1 MTRCS
6 LTPHILMKHKC
17 TFISRSLPILT
28 LIALLLPA
36 WCYAFTL
43 ETRPVPGGIAVIR
56 LPSDAVPASVRYEK
70 RRVLVTH
77 LDGATYA
84 IVGLA
89 LSAKPGRHYLQA
101 KTRDKQ
107 PLRLAFDISDKVYK
121 SQHITIKDKR
131 KVNPEPHDM
140 ERIVR
145 EQKRIAADLGYWSDD
160 ATATLDLI
168 KPAEGPLS
176 SPFGLR
182 RYFNEQPRKPHSGL
196 DIAAA
201 EGAPI
206 KAPAPGTV
214 LDTGNFFFN
223 GNTVFID
230 HGQGLITMYCHM
242 SRIDVQ
248 PGQRVAT
255 GETIGAV
262 GKTGRV
268 TGPHLHWSVSLNNA
282 RVDPMLFLVEK
293 PQAETPATM
302 SPPDP
307 AGSTGHHPR

>member
-1 MTRCS
+1 LLPDSHIFMTLKR
-6 LTPHILMKHKC
+6 
-17 TFISRSLPILT
+17 TFMPRSLSLLM
-28 LIALLLPA
+28 LIALLLPEE
-36 WCYAFTL
+36 CPAFTL
-43 ETRPVPGGIAVIR
+43 DHTPVPGGIAVIH
-56 LPSDAVPASVRYEK
+56 LPADADPASVRYEE
-70 RRVLVTH
+70 RRVLVTRR
-77 LDGATYA
+77 GGEVYA
-84 IVGLA
+84 VVGLA
-89 LSAKPGRHYLQA
+89 LSAKAGRHYLQA

-107 PLRLAFDISDKVYK
+107 PMQLAFDISDKAYE
-121 SQHITIKDKR
+121 SQRITIKDKR
-131 KVNPEPHDM
+131 KVNPEPRDL

-145 EQKRIAADLGYWSDD
+145 EQQRIGADLEHWSDGV
-160 ATATLDLI
+160 TVTLDLV
-168 KPAEGPLS
+168 KPTEGPLS

-196 DIAAA
+196 DIAAQ
-201 EGAPI
+201 EGTPI

-214 LDTGNFFFN
+214 IDTGNFFFN

-248 PGQRVAT
+248 PGQRVST
-255 GETIGAV
+255 GEIIGAV

-293 PQAETPATM
+293 PLAEAPAAV
-302 SPPDP
+302 P
-307 AGSTGHHPR
+307 APAP